1 MSLNTESKELQE
13 MPDYSNERIREIESK
28 LGEFVFEENDES
40 KTENLVTRGPF

>member
-1 MSLNTESKELQE
+1 MSKELQE

-40 KTENLVTRGPF
+40 SKVENLVTRGPF